1 MTRVEEMRA
10 KADDGMTYQ
19 QIADAHGISR
29 QRVAQLIGRYSSNR
43 HRPERTY
50 SIYPGV
56 DRWMHENKMT
66 YTEVARQLGYAVA
79 PGTLSRIN
87 RIFTGRSEMNKSDI
101 DKLISLTAKTYEEL
115 FGSIN
120 KTH

>member
-29 QRVAQLIGRYSSNR
+29 QRVAQILGRCSPNR
-43 HRPERTY
+43 HRPGRTY

-66 YTEVARQLGYAVA
+66 YTEVARRLGYAVA

-87 RIFTGRSEMNKSDI
+87 RIFTGVSEMSKSDI
-101 DKLISLTAKTYEEL
+101 DKLISLTGKTYEEL
-115 FGSIN
+115 FGNIN

>member
-1 MTRVEEMRA
+1 MTRTEEMRA

-19 QIADAHGISR
+19 QIADAYGISR

-87 RIFTGRSEMNKSDI
+87 RIFTGMSEMNKSDI
-101 DKLISLTAKTYEEL
+101 DKLINLAGKTYEEL

>member
-19 QIADAHGISR
+19 QIADAYGISR
-29 QRVAQLIGRYSSNR
+29 QRVAQILGRYSSNR

-79 PGTLSRIN
+79 AGTLSRIN
-87 RIFTGRSEMNKSDI
+87 RIFTGVSEMNKSDI
-101 DKLISLTAKTYEEL
+101 DKLINLAGKTYEEL